1 MPRKKTWRQSS
12 FFEIFLRVSSS
23 SRMPM
28 QVLIWALAGPA
39 CRQYVHGSTAF
50 LTSVKRAYC
59 LLLDAH
65 VCPDLKSSFGQRI
78 CGLCD
83 LWLTLHLTAEVLLM
97 QIRSKGWATDTV
109 TGKAT
114 GGYAD
119 KEFYHWSVKKSV
131 RKSVHA
137 AVPMKC
143 CLYLVIFKVT
153 QEVTQ
158 EEPLRYAVLRYFQKF
173 CGSAVVRY
181 YFGLALLPHYRNQ

>member
-1 MPRKKTWRQSS
+1 MPRKKTWKT
-12 FFEIFLRVSSS
+12 IVFLRNFSPRLFFLFSNA
-23 SRMPM
+23 
-28 QVLIWALAGPA
+28 QVLIWSLAGPA

-78 CGLCD
+78 CGL
-83 LWLTLHLTAEVLLM
+83 WL
-97 QIRSKGWATDTV
+97 V
-109 TGKAT
+109 THTSLDRGSSPH
-114 GGYAD
+114 AD
-119 KEFYHWSVKKSV
+119 KKQRLGYRHWPGRPQADTQIKNFYNWSVKKDI
-131 RKSVHA
+131 SVHA

-173 CGSAVVRY
+173 CGSAVLFWTCVTT
-181 YFGLALLPHYRNQ
+181 ALPHYRNQ